1 VQHYRTQPAIVRH
14 RIDTIANAITRAKS
28 ADPEAVRKA
37 LVETQAF
44 AGVTGA
50 LSYAGGSLVPRKAV
64 TVIEVGR
71 RAELAAQITPDFVAK
86 P

>member
-1 VQHYRTQPAIVRH
+1 M
-14 RIDTIANAITRAKS
+14 
-28 ADPEAVRKA
+28 RKA

-50 LSYAGGSLVPRKAV
+50 LSYAGGSLVARKAV

-71 RAELAAQITPDFVAK
+71 RAELAAQITPDFVAQ